1 MAQYERALAQPD
13 LPLFARQPVFDAK
26 LAVYGYELLY
36 RRALFSSRADFADS
50 DAATLTVISGAFL
63 LQEGDLSSTQK
74 VLVNFSRR
82 TILDKAPYALPPRRT
97 VVQVNEGERL
107 DCELL
112 DALSGLKRDGFL
124 VAADG
129 VEGRPGAASLLALAD
144 LGIVDMRG
152 KSAERLAALQKTMVR
167 AGVRPMAKRVETEAS
182 FQLAHSQ
189 AFELFQGYFF
199 KRPAMVTGRK
209 LASGELARL
218 KLLRLTQSE
227 EPDAEAL
234 RQVIRSDVSLS
245 YRLLA
250 YLSSPLHGQRPGFL
264 SIDRAIPVL
273 GWKQLRNWLRVVA
286 LTDETPTGKASELAF
301 LSFQRA
307 GFLKALGEARQL
319 SPDQTETLYTLG
331 LFSLLDVLLS
341 APMPVL
347 LAVLPLEANVART
360 LCGEDSPLTV
370 WLDLCR
376 SYEQGDWPRLEQG
389 LRALEISTETTAA
402 CYLRAMDTAR
412 QVLLA

>member
-1 MAQYERALAQPD
+1 MAQNERAFAQTD
-13 LPLFARQPVFDAK
+13 LPLFARQPVFDAR
-26 LAVYGYELLY
+26 LSVYGYELLY
-36 RRALFSSRADFADS
+36 RRALSSSQADFADS

-63 LQEGDLSSTQK
+63 LQDSDLSSTQK
-74 VLVNFSRR
+74 LLVNFSRQ

-97 VVQVNEGERL
+97 IVQVDEGESF
-107 DCELL
+107 DPQLL
-112 DALSGLKRDGFL
+112 NALFSLKADGFR

-129 VEGRPGAASLLALAD
+129 FEARPGSAALLTLAD
-144 LGIVDMRG
+144 LAIVDMRD
-152 KSAERLAALQKTMVR
+152 KSRRDLASLLGVLAK
-167 AGVRPMAKRVETEAS
+167 AGVRPMAKRVETEAC
-182 FQLAHSQ
+182 FELAKSQ

-199 KRPAMVTGRK
+199 KHPAMVTGRK

-218 KLLRLTQSE
+218 KLLRLTQEE

-234 RQVIRSDVSLS
+234 RQVISSDVSLS

-250 YLSSPLHGQRPGFL
+250 YLSSPLHCQRPGFL

-307 GFLKALGEARQL
+307 GFLKALGQARGL
-319 SPDQTETLYTLG
+319 SHDEVESLYTLG

-341 APMPVL
+341 APMNVL
-347 LAVLPLEANVART
+347 LAVLSLEANLART
-360 LCGEDSPLTV
+360 LRGENGGLAG

-389 LRALEISTETTAA
+389 LRSLDISTETAA
-402 CYLRAMDTAR
+402 TCYLLAMENAR
-412 QVLLA
+412 QVLLS